1 MGFPP
6 LTAATAR
13 WRPVSEPGLAHLD
26 LRRDGDDMIAEGV
39 IVGARGAPS
48 YGVHYRILCD
58 ARWRTQ
64 MLHIHTT
71 AGLTL
76 HLAADGDGHWSDG
89 DGNELARLD
98 GCIDV
103 DLAGSPFTNTLPI
116 RRLELRPEDGP
127 RELRM
132 VYIPFSTFV
141 PAVDE
146 QRYRCLEADTL
157 YRYEAVD
164 RSFAAD
170 LPVDSDGLVTDYPS
184 LFVRVDL

>member
-6 LTAATAR
+6 LTAVTAR
-13 WRPVSEPGLAHLD
+13 WRPVFGSGLEHLD
-26 LRRDGDDMIAEGV
+26 LRREGDDVIAEGV
-39 IVGARGAPS
+39 IVGGRDAPP
-48 YGVHYRILCD
+48 YGVHYRIRCD

-64 MLHIHTT
+64 MLHVHTT

-76 HLAADGDGHWSDG
+76 HLAADGNGRWSDG
-89 DGNELARLD
+89 DGNEMARLD

-103 DLAGSPFTNTLPI
+103 DLAGSPFTNTVPI
-116 RRLELRPEDGP
+116 RRLALRPEDGP
-127 RELRM
+127 RELR
-132 VYIPFSTFV
+132 VAYIPFTTFE

-146 QRYRCLEADTL
+146 QRYRCLEADAL

-170 LPVDSDGLVTDYPS
+170 LPVDRDGLVIDYPT

>member
-1 MGFPP
+1 MGFPS
-6 LTAATAR
+6 LTTATAR
-13 WRPVSEPGLAHLD
+13 WRPVSGSGLEHLD
-26 LRRDGDDMIAEGV
+26 LRRDGDDVTAEGV
-39 IVGARGAPS
+39 IVGARDAPP

-58 ARWRTQ
+58 ARWRTLL
-64 MLHIHTT
+64 LHIHTT

-76 HLAADGDGHWSDG
+76 RLAADGNGHWSDG
-89 DGNELARLD
+89 GGNELALLD

-132 VYIPFSTFV
+132 VYIPFTTFV

-170 LPVDSDGLVTDYPS
+170 LPVDGDGLVTDYPS